1 MWLGDDLL
9 QNSFPRLLL
18 NSENKG
24 DGIGSYGKQV
34 NGEWVWELRWRR
46 EEFEWEKILVE
57 EFLSLCYH
65 WECRG

>member
-34 NGEWVWELRWRR
+34 NGEWVVERLDLA
-46 EEFEWEKILVE
+46 LVAVVIV
-57 EFLSLCYH
+57 H
-65 WECRG
+65 

>member
-34 NGEWVWELRWRR
+34 NGEWVRCRD
-46 EEFEWEKILVE
+46 FKNCIIKFLV
-57 EFLSLCYH
+57 LYS
-65 WECRG
+65 